1 MRNKISRSVTS
12 NQNWL
17 LSYSDL
23 FLLVL
28 SFFVFRYPLLKY
40 EKPKILSEVLTPQVA
55 YEAPKPSINLEA
67 NKPENAISREVTI
80 ANNWFSEAELTNLGE
95 QHIRALRSEIE
106 NSKTSATISTL
117 SSSSKAS
124 NRSAQL
130 TILIANLKK
139 AGIKS
144 LKIEQNLKNTS
155 ICGKDTL
162 QNEIGCLKLEY

>member
-40 EKPKILSEVLTPQVA
+40 EKTNPLTKILTPEVTHELPTPQ
-55 YEAPKPSINLEA
+55 INLKINTE
-67 NKPENAISREVTI
+67 KSVVSREQI
-80 ANNWFSEAELTNLGE
+80 INNNWFLEAELTNLGE
-95 QHIRALRSEIE
+95 QQIRSLRNEIE
-106 NSKTSATISTL
+106 NSKTFATISTL
-117 SSSSKAS
+117 APSTLP
-124 NRSAQL
+124 NHRSAQL

-144 LKIEQNLKNTS
+144 LKIEQTLKNTS

-162 QNEIGCLKLEY
+162 QNEIGCLRLEY